1 LNDQVEM
8 WVVTA
13 SHFIGECFDS
23 CKHLLDKDNDTLEAS
38 VRYINTQLY
47 IDCHFS
53 SESALILIEEGKDW
67 DADII
72 NRTIIEGTV
81 KYIYMMS
88 CNDKKRHERA
98 NEYAY
103 LLPKFSAIRRHE
115 RAKKFLDELEN
126 SDGLSWKA
134 IEEQLLTEEQIIE
147 YRSGFNVKER
157 KAIEQKWSF
166 NEIVNE
172 FTTSKEEGLELLAH
186 LTYNYRM
193 SNHLIHKD
201 SEGIAVVWDS
211 CTRDSS
217 RQTAM
222 KLGHSARMISDICV
236 LTQLR
241 SMYLL
246 KACGEKDDVFSTL
259 ESKYS
264 QFFNEL
270 TKASEYFNEIEYGT

>member
-1 LNDQVEM
+1 MNDQVEM
-8 WVVTA
+8 WVVKA

-23 CKHLLDKDNDTLEAS
+23 CKHLLDRGDDSVEAS

-103 LLPKFSAIRRHE
+103 LLPNFSAIRRHE

-126 SDGLSWKA
+126 NDGQSWKA
-134 IEEQLLTEEQIIE
+134 IEEHLLTEEQIIE
-147 YRSGFNVKER
+147 YRSGLNREER
-157 KAIEQKWSF
+157 SAIEQKWSF

-193 SNHLIHKD
+193 SNHHIHKD
-201 SEGIAVVWDS
+201 SEGVAVVWDS

-217 RQTAM
+217 RQIAM
-222 KLGHSARMISDICV
+222 KLGHSARMISDVCV

-246 KACGEKDDVFSTL
+246 KACGEKDDVLFTL
-259 ESKYS
+259 KSKYS
-264 QFFNEL
+264 KLFNEL
-270 TKASEYFNEIEYGT
+270 TKASEYFNEVEHGT

>member
-1 LNDQVEM
+1 MNDQVEM
-8 WVVTA
+8 WVVMA
-13 SHFIGECFDS
+13 SHFIGECFDN
-23 CKHLLDKDNDTLEAS
+23 CKHLLDKDNGTLEAS
-38 VRYINTQLY
+38 VRFITTQLY

-53 SESALILIEEGKDW
+53 SESSLILIQEGQEW

-81 KYIYMMS
+81 KYIYMIS
-88 CNDKKRHERA
+88 CNDKKQHERA
-98 NEYAY
+98 NEYSH
-103 LLPKFSAIRRHE
+103 LLPNFSAIRRHE

-126 SDGLSWKA
+126 NNGLSWKV

-147 YRSGFNVKER
+147 YRSGLNRKER

-166 NEIVNE
+166 SEIVNE
-172 FTTSKEEGLELLAH
+172 FATSKEEGLELLAH

-201 SEGIAVVWDS
+201 SEGVAVVWDS

-217 RQTAM
+217 RQIAM
-222 KLGHSARMISDICV
+222 KLGHSARMISDVCV

-246 KACGEKDDVFSTL
+246 KACGEKDDVFSAL

-270 TKASEYFNEIEYGT
+270 TKASEYFNEIEYET